1 MLAGTGGLHHG
12 VAQGL
17 AVRCQPRQRDHL
29 AGDDRPQPLDR
40 RLSALPSA
48 ARHSPIEMAE
58 VLPDPG
64 ASPPSPWSRQA
75 APGKAWRPARSGQR
89 ARSRAAEAAIRC
101 RARIP
106 SPGWGEGPEYR
117 ASDSLPMSRSGTVPA
132 SISEI
137 SDTPAPHP
145 RPLSRWRGSK
155 AAALGTGHR
164 DGVQENVKIVL
175 TSTAPQRNIRG
186 PHRHKRC
193 GFARVAE
200 LVDALASGASGGNS
214 VEVRV
219 LSRAP
224 SFKNPR
230 PVGGFFLAQ
239 CCAPAN
245 PAGISRNVC
254 NHRCPL
260 SRSAGGP
267 HCRVPAQ
274 CDCR

>member
-1 MLAGTGGLHHG
+1 M
-12 VAQGL
+12 
-17 AVRCQPRQRDHL
+17 
-29 AGDDRPQPLDR
+29 
-40 RLSALPSA
+40 PSA

-230 PVGGFFLAQ
+230 PVGVFFW
-239 CCAPAN
+239 
-245 PAGISRNVC
+245 
-254 NHRCPL
+254 
-260 SRSAGGP
+260 RSAAPRRTRLGYPATYATIAARSHEAQVDRIVASP
-267 HCRVPAQ
+267 HSATADERLARGAWRQSGFWRRPRPSRPKPCW
-274 CDCR
+274 